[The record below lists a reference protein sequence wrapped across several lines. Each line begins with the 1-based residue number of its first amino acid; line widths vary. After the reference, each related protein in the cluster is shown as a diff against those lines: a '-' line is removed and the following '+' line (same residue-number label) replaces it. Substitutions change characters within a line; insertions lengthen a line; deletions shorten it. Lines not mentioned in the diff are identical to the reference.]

1 MLGPLL
7 AKANTQ
13 MPSVFVH
20 VGDNEMNNK
29 SVKSQ
34 LIVTIAIGLVIP
46 ITLIGGLASISGIL
60 QLITYIPTNGR
71 LCLEIL
77 SGVSQEKDQNLVSNQ
92 THILHLIFIMS
103 SRLRDCA

>member
-46 ITLIGGLASISGIL
+46 ITLIGGLASI
-60 QLITYIPTNGR
+60 
-71 LCLEIL
+71 
-77 SGVSQEKDQNLVSNQ
+77 
-92 THILHLIFIMS
+92 
-103 SRLRDCA
+103 